1 MNPLVKLLLFLL
13 VLPFLLIVFFGLVL
27 PLVIILLVF
36 SLLIP
41 AFRPFTVYR
50 TFTGTGQQRSRREAQ
65 PDDGVLDV
73 ECTVVETGEDGPERP
88 TGTGQ
93 LPEPEAKAEGKHDR

>member
-1 MNPLVKLLLFLL
+1 MNHVVKLLIFLL
-13 VLPFLLIVFFGLVL
+13 ALPFLLFFFFCLVL
-27 PLVIILLVF
+27 PLAVILMVV

-50 TFTGTGQQRSRREAQ
+50 TFTGTGQRRSRREAQ

-93 LPEPEAKAEGKHDR
+93 LPEPEAKAEVKHDR

>member
-1 MNPLVKLLLFLL
+1 MNPLVKILLFLL
-13 VLPFLLIVFFGLVL
+13 ALPFLLIFFFGLVV

-41 AFRPFTVYR
+41 AFHPFTVYR
-50 TFTGTGQQRSRREAQ
+50 SFPGSGQRRSKPAAQ

-73 ECTVVETGEDGPERP
+73 ECTVVETGEDEPDRSA
-88 TGTGQ
+88 GTGQ
-93 LPEPEAKAEGKHDR
+93 LPEAKAEDKNKS